1 MVLGRC
7 PCCHPGVL
15 SGRAGDR
22 PGPRELPA
30 WCAELWEGPPAG
42 VGDEGKE
49 HHLLLGQP
57 GCVWWRSHT
66 QCEGGLVLSLRAE

>member
-7 PCCHPGVL
+7 PCRHPRVL
-15 SGRAGDR
+15 SGQAGDR

-42 VGDEGKE
+42 VGEEGKE
-49 HHLLLGQP
+49 HHLLTGPAWVCVVAFTYPVRRRLGALP
-57 GCVWWRSHT
+57 
-66 QCEGGLVLSLRAE
+66 